1 MTKKVKLAEAAKDLK
16 IENQELIDFLEKYDG
31 TKRKNTT
38 ALTDEE
44 MNIILENYSQKN
56 QVESF
61 DDYFESK
68 NKPLKSDAEKE
79 EEKSVKKETVKK
91 AASKPKIL
99 GARKQQIRN
108 RFRLK
113 RNRQGKKAPRPT
125 LNLSKQNQII

>member
-91 AASKPKIL
+91 AASKPKNTRS
-99 GARKQQIRN
+99 AKTANPEPVQA
-108 RFRLK
+108 K
-113 RNRQGKKAPRPT
+113 KNRQGKKAPRPT
-125 LNLSKQNQII
+125 LNLSKQNLII

>member
-91 AASKPKIL
+91 AASKPK
-99 GARKQQIRN
+99 
-108 RFRLK
+108 

-125 LNLSKQNQII
+125 LNLSKQNLII

>member
-68 NKPLKSDAEKE
+68 NKPLKSDA
-79 EEKSVKKETVKK
+79 
-91 AASKPKIL
+91 
-99 GARKQQIRN
+99 
-108 RFRLK
+108 
-113 RNRQGKKAPRPT
+113 
-125 LNLSKQNQII
+125 